1 MARLTL
7 RDAGW
12 GFLGERTNLMKNYRK
27 TMFRMQPVARLSSA
41 DLAKLRL
48 TFEPVGVGEGPT
60 LNEYDEAS
68 RSTQSPAESRRQNTL
83 AFESRREGRL
93 VFKPFAD
100 LIPPNFR
107 GTSVERQRAEV
118 VSLIG

>member
-1 MARLTL
+1 
-7 RDAGW
+7 
-12 GFLGERTNLMKNYRK
+12 MKNYRK
-27 TMFRMQPVARLSSA
+27 SMFRMQPVARLSSA

-48 TFEPVGVGEGPT
+48 TFDPVGVGEGPA

-83 AFESRREGRL
+83 AFESRRAGRL

-100 LIPPNFR
+100 LIPPTFR
-107 GTSVERQRAEV
+107 VAQVERPAREV